1 TECEVLGSFEDDR
14 TSSVLHQL
22 RIRRCLLDD
31 RTVGGEVAAKYR
43 NASHG
48 VDGGGVCSDH
58 LLREGLRG
66 SVQFLTE
73 STAGDG
79 ELLRVEQ
86 SPKFRQQSWHSAGVV
101 EVFHV
106 VVAGRL
112 EVDQDRCLST
122 HRVESVQV
130 EAVTESACD
139 GGQVNESVGGAS
151 QGEQYPEGVLERAPG
166 EEPVDGEALVSHLHG
181 SGAGD
186 LGVA

>member
-1 TECEVLGSFEDDR
+1 VARLGHPRGSDGTDPAQHQDVLGCHMQLLGVDTECEVLGSFEDDR

-86 SPKFRQQSWHSAGVV
+86 SPKFRQQSWHSADRKSTRLNSS
-101 EVFHV
+101 HV
-106 VVAGRL
+106 SISYA
-112 EVDQDRCLST
+112 
-122 HRVESVQV
+122 
-130 EAVTESACD
+130 
-139 GGQVNESVGGAS
+139 
-151 QGEQYPEGVLERAPG
+151 
-166 EEPVDGEALVSHLHG
+166 
-181 SGAGD
+181 
-186 LGVA
+186 